1 MPAGGVA
8 AEHPVAVRVGRGEVL
23 AGRGSELAHGLVQG
37 EGELGLSQP
46 DGDDFVGHDDV
57 VPCQPDDVFDVLA
70 EDDYQAGGC
79 PVSHS
84 VLVGRDG

>member
-1 MPAGGVA
+1 
-8 AEHPVAVRVGRGEVL
+8 VGRGEVL

-46 DGDDFVGHDDV
+46 DGDDLVSHG
-57 VPCQPDDVFDVLA
+57 DVFDVLA

-84 VLVGRDG
+84 ELVGRDG